1 MAEQGKEKSKVGRK
15 PMFTPERVEA
25 ILDSLRKG
33 DSDEVAAKIGGISK
47 TTFYEWQN
55 TKPEFA
61 DAVKSAKAD
70 FEQWTLGEILTDAR
84 RGLKVLVCGTEY
96 EEVKTEYEQDPRNP
110 SAPRIK
116 KQTRQTKKILP
127 NATAVIFAL
136 CNRDPDHW
144 QNRVSQELSGKIET
158 EQSTEVSLAN
168 VPDSLLEQVIDAIY
182 KKRSE

>member
-15 PMFTPERVEA
+15 PMFTPERVET
-25 ILDSLRKG
+25 ILDSLRQG
-33 DSDEVAAKIGGISK
+33 DSDETAAKIAGINVS
-47 TTFYEWQN
+47 TFYRWQTEN
-55 TKPEFA
+55 KEFQE
-61 DAVKSAKAD
+61 AVKSAKAD
-70 FEQWTLGEILTDAR
+70 FEQWTLGEILSDAR

-96 EEVKTEYEQDPRNP
+96 EEVKTEYEQDPHNP
-110 SAPRIK
+110 NHPRIK
-116 KQTRQTKKILP
+116 KQTRQTKKVLP

-158 EQSTEVSLAN
+158 EQSCEVSLAN
-168 VPDSLLEQVIDAIY
+168 VPDSLLEQVIEAIY